1 MSAST
6 EKKQRQAAREAGTD
20 RKLNA
25 AQEEAKKKA
34 RSKRITTIV
43 SICVALLVVLII
55 LLSTGF
61 FYNHTT
67 ALTIDGKNYSPAEV
81 NYHYAQQY
89 FNWTS
94 QYGSYASIFG
104 LDTSAGPFGLKNQPC
119 QLLEDGGSWRD
130 YFMQTAYAEMAQSQ
144 ALAAY
149 AADQGLTVSEEDL
162 ADVDEQLSQM
172 AEAAKGYGFSGA
184 DNYLEANYGTGVS
197 TRIVRRAMTDGFL
210 ATAGYN
216 HYLEQLTY
224 TPEQLAERYASFEG
238 SKDFFDYAFYSVNAA
253 TETDDDGNE
262 AAPTEQA
269 MLEARMTAEAVMT
282 SYQDDKDTEDP
293 VERLNAALE
302 AEFEGVSATERSRV
316 QGDSLGDLTEWL
328 TAEHSVGDIDVVENA
343 AGTGYFVVVFL
354 GRDDNHYNTVTVRH
368 ILVTAEADEEG
379 NWSDEVKE
387 AAREKAES
395 ILDEWKAGEAT
406 EESFA
411 ALAEQYS
418 EDSGSN
424 TNGGLYENVA
434 KGQMVEEFDAFCFGD
449 RKPGDTAVVFGTNGS
464 YAGYHVIYF
473 VGEGD
478 LYSDTLAR
486 DDLQSEDV
494 GSWLD
499 EITPEYKEGP
509 AAWLAGK

>member
-20 RKLNA
+20 RKVLA

-34 RSKRITTIV
+34 RSRRTTTII

-55 LLSTGF
+55 LLITGF
-61 FYNHTT
+61 FYAYTT
-67 ALTIDGKNYSPAEV
+67 ALTVSGRRYSPAEV

-89 FNWTS
+89 FNWSS
-94 QYGSYASIFG
+94 QYSDYAGVFG
-104 LDTSAGPFGLKNQPC
+104 LDTSAGPFGLKDQDCPM
-119 QLLEDGGSWRD
+119 LDGGSWRD
-130 YFMQTAYAEMAQSQ
+130 YFLQTAYDEIAQSK
-144 ALAAY
+144 ALSDY
-149 AADQGLTVSEEDL
+149 AAENGLSVSEDDA
-162 ADVDEQLSQM
+162 ADVDAQLESM
-172 AEAAKGYGFSGA
+172 AAVAKTYGFSGV
-184 DNYLEANYGTGVS
+184 DNYLEANFGSGVDS
-197 TRIVRRAMTDGFL
+197 KIVRRAMLESLL
-210 ATAGYN
+210 ASEGYN
-216 HYLEQLTY
+216 HYLDQLSY
-224 TPEQLAERYASFEG
+224 SDEELEERYASFEG
-238 SKDFFDYAFYSVNAA
+238 SNDFFDYAFYAVYAE
-253 TETDDDGNE
+253 TETADDGTE

-269 MLEARMTAEAVMT
+269 LLEARMTAEAVMT
-282 SYQDDKDTEDP
+282 SYQDDSETADP

-302 AEFEGVSATERSRV
+302 AEFDSTLATERSRV
-316 QGDSLGDLTEWL
+316 QGSNLGDLTEWL
-328 TAEHSVGDIDVVENA
+328 KEAHKAGDIGVVENE

-354 GRDDNHYNTVTVRH
+354 GRDDNHYNTVSVRH
-368 ILVTAEADEEG
+368 ILITAEADEEG
-379 NWSDEVKE
+379 NWSDDMLD

-395 ILDEWKAGEAT
+395 ILDEWKSGEAT

-434 KGQMVEEFDAFCFGD
+434 KGQMVEEFDAFCFGGH
-449 RKPGDTAVVFGTNGS
+449 KPGDTAVVYGTNGA
-464 YAGYHVIYF
+464 YAGYHVVYF

-478 LYSDTLAR
+478 LYSSKLAR
-486 DDLQSEDV
+486 DDLQNEAV
-494 GSWLD
+494 GAWLE